1 MFIKKTFRPLSV
13 LLGIVILLAA
23 CGPDTSA
30 PDGTMV
36 AELIQTSVALTIAA
50 EHAAAGNVL
59 PSLSSVSQETATP
72 TETLIPTATFTPSPT
87 FTPFVFAPTSSGSSG
102 GVVIQ
107 ADYACGVW
115 PYKPRDNTVFKRNES
130 FDIVWTITNTGSKKW
145 DAGFDLRYL
154 SGPQMTATTI
164 VSLPEIKPGED
175 ITVRFDANAPNEKG
189 FHVMTWK
196 INNFCYPYVAINVE

>member
-1 MFIKKTFRPLSV
+1 MFIQKTLRPLSV
-13 LLGIVILLAA
+13 LMGMVILLAG
-23 CGPDTSA
+23 CGPGASA
-30 PDGTMV
+30 PDRTMV

-50 EHAAAGNVL
+50 EHVAAGNVS
-59 PSLSSVSQETATP
+59 PSLSLETQETLTP
-72 TETLIPTATFTPSPT
+72 TETLIPTTTFTPSPT

-102 GVVIQ
+102 GVIQ
-107 ADYACGVW
+107 ADYACEVW
-115 PYKPRDNTVFKRNES
+115 PYKPHDNTVFKRNES
-130 FDIVWTITNTGSKKW
+130 FDIVWTITNSGSKKW